1 MRTEN
6 IHSSVTP
13 HAVQRRKRQFHR
25 LMVEEVPVFKDDY
38 QDMDDF
44 EDPKE
49 TKERM
54 KNHIKHGQHGIF
66 KAWQINRINNTNR
79 IKNELINQCKL
90 SLLIHIS
97 LLYGP

>member
-6 IHSSVTP
+6 IHSNVTP
-13 HAVQRRKRQFHR
+13 HSIQRRKRQFHR
-25 LMVEEVPVFKDDY
+25 LCVEEVPVFKDDY

-54 KNHIKHGQHGIF
+54 KKQHAKQASKKGIRAIPF
-66 KAWQINRINNTNR
+66 EILRGAEWKR
-79 IKNELINQCKL
+79 K
-90 SLLIHIS
+90 
-97 LLYGP
+97 